1 MAAGPQ
7 RVGDF
12 YNEVVLPALA
22 NRLDAAFPE
31 FGWKQDPRGW
41 VATNQEMTHR
51 VLGVRADRVVAHGA
65 APPGFLVHGGEQ
77 MSWTAYVNGG
87 EVPRGD
93 AFRSVVR
100 ELADRAGVDSSPI
113 ERAQPRDRAQEL
125 LEDFFRMARVELR
138 GETGIAARS
147 YLARRGFPAE
157 EIEQVDLGVVP
168 GELLAKNALEAAGY
182 TELEIAQAGVIA
194 DGRWP
199 GRLCGAWRDERGRI
213 GTLWARALHDTDTS
227 SRYLY
232 LRGASRSGLPP
243 YGLSDIL
250 RLPLDDRREI
260 TLVEGL
266 IDVHHL
272 RSKGFPSV
280 AAIGGARVQPETLR
294 RFARFGIGSVVLALD
309 NDASGR
315 DGTARA
321 VESITRLTDAP
332 TLRVLDPERL
342 GESKDPDAFVRGHGV
357 ARFGTLVAEAECA
370 VGWRA
375 REFVHGM
382 TPESEPLRRRAGLAR
397 AGSWLGAL
405 PPRYALE
412 QEDAI
417 RQVAE
422 RCGYSKDA
430 VERAFRARFWD
441 PSEGRRRSGLVMER

>member
-1 MAAGPQ
+1 MAAPPQ

-12 YNEVVLPALA
+12 YSEIVLPALA
-22 NRLDAAFPE
+22 ARLDAAFPE
-31 FGWKQDPRGW
+31 FGWKRDSRGW
-41 VATNQEMTHR
+41 VATNQEMTHQ
-51 VLGVRADRVVAHGA
+51 VLGVRADRVVAHGS
-65 APPGFLVHGGEQ
+65 APPGFLVHGGEP
-77 MSWTAYVNGG
+77 MPWTAYLNGG

-113 ERAQPRDRAQEL
+113 ERPQPRDRRQEL
-125 LEDFFRMARVELR
+125 LHDFFRLTRAELQSER
-138 GETGIAARS
+138 GVAARS
-147 YLARRGFPAE
+147 YLVRRGFPADE
-157 EIEQVDLGVVP
+157 VEQVDLGLVP
-168 GELLAKNALEAAGY
+168 SEMLAKDALQAAGY
-182 TELEIAQAGVIA
+182 TELEIAVSGVLA

-199 GRLCGAWRDERGRI
+199 GRLCGAWRNEQGRI
-213 GTLWARALHDTDTS
+213 GTLWARSLQDTDAS

-232 LRGASRSGLPP
+232 LRGASRSGFPP
-243 YGLSDIL
+243 YGLSDVL
-250 RLPLDDRREI
+250 RLPADARREV

-280 AAIGGARVQPETLR
+280 AAIGGARVQPEALR
-294 RFARFGIGSVVLALD
+294 RLGRVGIDSVVLALD

-321 VESITRLTDAP
+321 VECITRLTDAP

-342 GESKDPDAFVRGHGV
+342 GKSKDPDAFVREHGV
-357 ARFGTLVAEAECA
+357 AKFGALVAEADCA
-370 VGWRA
+370 VTWRA
-375 REFVHGM
+375 REFAFGI
-382 TPESEPLRRRAGLAR
+382 TSESEAPRRRAALAR
-397 AGSWLGAL
+397 AGNWLGAL

-422 RCGYSKDA
+422 RCDYSVEA
-430 VERAFRARFWD
+430 VQRAFRARFWD
-441 PSEGRRRSGLVMER
+441 HARQRTLVMER